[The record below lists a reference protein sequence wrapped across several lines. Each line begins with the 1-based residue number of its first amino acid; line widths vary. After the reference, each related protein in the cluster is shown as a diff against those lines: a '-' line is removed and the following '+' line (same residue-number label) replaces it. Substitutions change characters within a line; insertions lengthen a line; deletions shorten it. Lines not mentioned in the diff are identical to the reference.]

1 MAGKSIYHEEESY
14 LTFLCIYLILFFVNN
29 NPLCSACVSVSNL
42 CSPQHIHIC
51 ISENINLLTLI
62 ENNVM

>member
-14 LTFLCIYLILFFVNN
+14 LTLLCIYLIQFFVN
-29 NPLCSACVSVSNL
+29 NPLCSVCVSVSNL
-42 CSPQHIHIC
+42 CSPQHIRIC

-62 ENNVM
+62 ENNVI